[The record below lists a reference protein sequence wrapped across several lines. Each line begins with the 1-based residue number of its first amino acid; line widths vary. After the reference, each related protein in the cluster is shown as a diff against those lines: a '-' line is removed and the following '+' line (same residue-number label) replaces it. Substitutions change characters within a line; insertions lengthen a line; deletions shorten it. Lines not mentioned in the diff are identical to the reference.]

1 MSESRALA
9 PVDKLSQQ
17 IAKMEGEFA
26 KALPKHIPSAK
37 FVRSVQTAIK
47 LNPGIAS
54 CEPASVMGSCIK
66 AAADG
71 LILDG
76 REAALVMFG
85 GKAQYMPMVAGVI
98 KRLVNSGNLSTINAH
113 VVYQNDV
120 FEYVLGDD
128 ERIIHK
134 PTIIGERGP
143 LIAVYAIATMKDGT
157 KMRRVMA
164 KADVEKVRMSSRSK
178 DAGPWKSWYEEMARK
193 TVIRN
198 LAKYLPA
205 SADLGNVFEA
215 DDADFDP
222 DYEHQEDGA
231 PTKAKR
237 GQKKQGAAAAALA
250 EEVPHDA
257 ETDEIIEATYAEV
270 EEVEAEPV
278 EPSDRAE
285 VRPIVRESVAGDVI

>member
-9 PVDKLSQQ
+9 PVDRLSAQV
-17 IAKMEGEFA
+17 AKMEGEFA

-76 REAALVMFG
+76 REAALVMYG
-85 GKAQYMPMVAGVI
+85 NKAQYMPMVAGVI

-120 FEYVLGDD
+120 FEYVLGDE

-178 DAGPWKSWYEEMARK
+178 DNGPWKSWYEEMARK

-205 SADLGNVFEA
+205 SADLGHVFED

-222 DYEHQEDGA
+222 EYTGEEDA
-231 PTKAKR
+231 PKGKR

-250 EEVPHDA
+250 EEVSDQAPLGRSHDA
-257 ETDEIIEATYAEV
+257 ETGEIIEATYAEV
-270 EEVEAEPV
+270 EAVEAEPV
-278 EPSDRAE
+278 EL
-285 VRPIVRESVAGDVI
+285 VRESVAGDVI

>member
-76 REAALVMFG
+76 REAALVMFS
-85 GKAQYMPMVAGVI
+85 GKAQYMPMVAGII

-113 VVYQNDV
+113 VVYANDV
-120 FEYVLGDD
+120 FEYVLGDE

-134 PTIIGERGP
+134 PTITGERGP
-143 LIAVYAIATMKDGT
+143 MIAVYAIAVMKDGT

-164 KADVEKVRMSSRSK
+164 KADVEKVRMASRSK
-178 DAGPWKSWYEEMARK
+178 DNGPWKSWYEEMARK

-231 PTKAKR
+231 ATKKR

-250 EEVPHDA
+250 EETPADP
-257 ETDEIIEATYAEV
+257 ETGEIIEATYAEV
-270 EEVEAEPV
+270 VDAEAETV
-278 EPSDRAE
+278 EL
-285 VRPIVRESVAGDVI
+285 VRESVAGDVI

>member
-1 MSESRALA
+1 MSEARALA
-9 PVDKLSQQ
+9 PIDRLSQQ

-37 FVRSVQTAIK
+37 FVRCVQVAIK
-47 LNPGIAS
+47 LNPGIAA
-54 CEPASVMGSCIK
+54 CEPASVMGACIK

-76 REAALVMFG
+76 REAALVMYG
-85 GKAQYMPMVAGVI
+85 NKAQYMPMVAGVI

-120 FEYVLGDD
+120 FDYMLGDE

-143 LIAVYAIATMKDGT
+143 LVAVYAIAAMKDGT
-157 KMRRVMA
+157 KMRRVMM
-164 KADVEKVRMSSRSK
+164 KPDIEKVRMASRSK

-215 DDADFDP
+215 EEADFDP
-222 DYEHQEDGA
+222 EYSHDNDDQPG
-231 PTKAKR
+231 KQR

-250 EEVPHDA
+250 EEVPHDS
-257 ETDEIIEATYAEV
+257 ETGEIIEATYAEV
-270 EEVEAEPV
+270 EIEYVEPV
-278 EPSDRAE
+278 
-285 VRPIVRESVAGDVI
+285 RETTVEDVI